1 MAASGLTKARG
12 GLYALGTVG
21 TLGVV
26 ATIAAGLGWV
36 EYDPQTRLVTIT
48 FTVDAAAALAPTVA
62 TFISAPLAAPAVWL
76 GWGRK

>member
-1 MAASGLTKARG
+1 MDGQKLTKARG
-12 GLYALGTVG
+12 GLYAIGTVG
-21 TLGVV
+21 TLGVI

-48 FTVDAAAALAPTVA
+48 FTMDAVVALAPTVA
-62 TFISAPLAAPAVWL
+62 TFLSAPLAGLAVWM